1 MERTQSLPPSTTTST
16 TTSTSNPSSP
26 TCVSPP
32 AITKYVVGVCAMEK
46 KTRSKPM
53 REILRRL
60 EKKRQFDVLVFD
72 DDTIVNRP
80 VESWPACD
88 ALISFYSTGF
98 PLEKAEEYVRRV
110 RPVLVNELSMQHV
123 LFDRRKVYAL
133 LTRHGIQVPRH
144 AIMNRDL
151 PGGKQDEMVEH
162 DNYVE
167 INGVRINKPFVEK
180 PADAEDHNVYIYYP
194 TSAGGGSK
202 RLFRK
207 VGDRSS
213 EFYPDVNHV
222 RRDGSYI
229 YEEFLNTQGTD
240 VKVYTVGSS
249 YGHAEAR
256 KSPVLDGRVLRDSV
270 GKEVR
275 YPVILNSTE
284 KEMARKVC
292 LAFHQTVCGFDLL
305 RVRGSSYV
313 CDVNG
318 WSFVKNSKKYYDD
331 CGLILHNYLVSA
343 LRSRYFRMRRANSLN
358 SMSTQMC
365 PQYATEPNGK
375 INGHDWREHPR
386 ASSGSDASESS
397 VASVASASSVGLIPD
412 DDNRE
417 ELRCVIAV
425 VRHGDRTPKQKLK
438 TLVWERDLVNFYERR
453 RTEGKYDEV
462 KVKAVCDLQELLD
475 LVRSLIK
482 AYAPGVG
489 SKEAVWEVEG
499 GDSFEKLLQM
509 KRVLERW
516 KFAGIN
522 RKVQFKP
529 HKTFAA
535 ASAAFEADPQTADK
549 PKVLMILKWGGD
561 LTERGKKQGEEL
573 GQSFRNSLYPVE
585 VEEGGLLRLH
595 STFRHDLK
603 IFTSDEGRVQMTA
616 AAFAKGFLE
625 LDGDLTPILVSLV
638 TTLGKDANK
647 MLDHSGQADATDEM
661 QSIKAKLRTLLQRDY
676 SSQEEM
682 KAAIAPLK
690 TESIIQALEILG
702 NPKEALV
709 RLLEL
714 VRKLRAEIA
723 ERVQDKQADDSTPL
737 YMGETFSL
745 MYERWDKIFRDFYS
759 TKTDAFNLSKIPDV
773 HDCIKYDLLH
783 NSHVGW
789 RCAKELFKLAE
800 ALARCYVSQEYGMDI
815 AEKQSIGN
823 RVSQALCAKIR
834 ADIVTVMSASAND
847 QEGTSSSKSLY
858 LGSGDVVEDGSIN
871 VDIADQEIEH
881 HGYRL
886 DPSYAKELRI
896 KSPGTQ
902 VRTRLYFTSESH
914 LHTLLNVLRF
924 QCPSWR
930 AHHEHG
936 GEEEEVDISLEQ
948 EKFSN
953 EILKKMG
960 ISVND
965 HMTQRKYV
973 FRESRLLSDSS
984 QRALDRIDEINYL
997 AHIVIRVF
1005 ETPSLEEDSEDRFR
1019 VEISFSP
1026 GVRDGLLDSSD
1037 GASGV
1042 EDTIYLTQNMTGIM
1056 FEDMLAACVSSVQSS
1071 SV

>member
-1 MERTQSLPPSTTTST
+1 MTPPSAL
-16 TTSTSNPSSP
+16 P
-26 TCVSPP
+26 VSPP
-32 AITKYVVGVCAMEK
+32 CSPPPGVSKYVVGVCAMEK

-60 EKKRQFDVLVFD
+60 EKKRQFDVFVFD
-72 DDTIVNRP
+72 DDTILNRP
-80 VESWPACD
+80 VEAWPACD

-110 RPVLVNELSMQHV
+110 RPVLVNELGMQHV

-144 AIMNRDL
+144 IIVNRDL
-151 PGGKQDEMVEH
+151 PGGKQDELEEH

-213 EFYPDVNHV
+213 EFYPDVNRV

-256 KSPVLDGRVLRDSV
+256 KSPVLDGRVMRDSA

-292 LAFHQTVCGFDLL
+292 LAVHQTVCGFDLL

-343 LRSRYFRMRRANSLN
+343 LRSRYFRQRRANSLT
-358 SMSTQMC
+358 SMGTQMC
-365 PQYATEPNGK
+365 PQYATEPSIMSNGA
-375 INGHDWREHPR
+375 HDWREHTRP
-386 ASSGSDASESS
+386 SSGSDASESS
-397 VASVASASSVGLIPD
+397 VASASSAGLLPD
-412 DDNRE
+412 DENRE

-438 TLVWERDLVNFYERR
+438 TVVWERDLVDFYEKRR
-453 RTEGKYDEV
+453 SEGKYDEV
-462 KVKAVCDLQELLD
+462 KVKAVADLQELLD

-529 HKTFAA
+529 HKSYAA
-535 ASAAFEADPQTADK
+535 AAAAFADDPEKAEK

-561 LTERGKKQGEEL
+561 LTERGKQQGEEL

-625 LDGDLTPILVSLV
+625 LEGDLTPILVSLV
-638 TTLGKDANK
+638 TTLGRDANK
-647 MLDHSGQADATDEM
+647 MLDHSGQADATEEM
-661 QSIKAKLRTLLQRDY
+661 QTTKTKLRTLLQREY
-676 SSQEEM
+676 SSPEEM
-682 KAAIAPLK
+682 RAAIAPLK
-690 TESIIQALEILG
+690 TESIIQALEIIK
-702 NPKEALV
+702 NPKEALA

-723 ERVQDKQADDSTPL
+723 ERVQDKQADETTPL

-745 MYERWDKIFRDFYS
+745 MFERWDKIFRDFYS
-759 TKTDAFNLSKIPDV
+759 TKTETFDLSKIPDV

-783 NSHVGW
+783 NSSVGW
-789 RCAKELFKLAE
+789 KCGHELFILAE
-800 ALARCYVSQEYGMDI
+800 ALAGCYVSQEYGMDV

-834 ADIVTVMSASAND
+834 ADIVTVMSASANE
-847 QEGTSSSKSLY
+847 QHGSSSSKSLFG
-858 LGSGDVVEDGSIN
+858 GSNGDTAEDGA
-871 VDIADQEIEH
+871 VGDIADQDIEH

-930 AHHEHG
+930 ARHQHG
-936 GEEEEVDISLEQ
+936 GEDDEYDISLEQ

-953 EILKKMG
+953 EILKRMG
-960 ISVND
+960 ISVSD
-965 HMTQRKYV
+965 HMIQRKYV
-973 FRESRLLSDSS
+973 FRASKLISDSS
-984 QRALDRIDEINYL
+984 RRALDRVAEINYL

-1005 ETPSLEEDSEDRFR
+1005 ETPSLPEDSEDRFR

-1026 GVRDGLLDSSD
+1026 GVKDGLANSSD

-1042 EDTIYLTQNMTGIM
+1042 ADTIYLTKNMTGVM
-1056 FEDMLAACVSSVQSS
+1056 FEDMLAACVSSVQST

>member
-1 MERTQSLPPSTTTST
+1 MSPPCSPPPLCSPPS
-16 TTSTSNPSSP
+16 
-26 TCVSPP
+26 VS
-32 AITKYVVGVCAMEK
+32 KYVVGVCAMEK

-60 EKKRQFDVLVFD
+60 EKKRQFDVFVFD
-72 DDTIVNRP
+72 DETILNRP
-80 VESWPACD
+80 VEAWPACD

-110 RPVLVNELSMQHV
+110 RPVLVNELGMQHV

-144 AIMNRDL
+144 VIVNRDL
-151 PGGKQDEMVEH
+151 PGGKQDELIEH

-256 KSPVLDGRVLRDSV
+256 KSPVLDGRVVRDSA

-343 LRSRYFRMRRANSLN
+343 LRSRYFRQRRANSLT
-358 SMSTQMC
+358 SMGTQMC
-365 PQYATEPNGK
+365 PQYATEPNVMSNG
-375 INGHDWREHPR
+375 GHDWHNHTRP
-386 ASSGSDASESS
+386 SSGSDVSESS
-397 VASVASASSVGLIPD
+397 VASASSAGFTLD
-412 DDNRE
+412 DENRE

-438 TLVWERDLVNFYERR
+438 TLVWERDLVNFYEKRR
-453 RTEGKYDEV
+453 SERKYDEV
-462 KVKAVCDLQELLD
+462 KVKAVADLQELLD

-489 SKEAVWEVEG
+489 SKDAVWEEEG

-529 HKTFAA
+529 HKSYAA
-535 ASAAFEADPQTADK
+535 AAAAYAEAPDGAEK

-561 LTERGKKQGEEL
+561 LTERGKRQGEEL

-585 VEEGGLLRLH
+585 VEEG
-595 STFRHDLK
+595 
-603 IFTSDEGRVQMTA
+603 
-616 AAFAKGFLE
+616 
-625 LDGDLTPILVSLV
+625 
-638 TTLGKDANK
+638 DANK
-647 MLDHSGQADATDEM
+647 MLDHSGQADANEEM
-661 QSIKAKLRTLLQRDY
+661 QTIKTKLRTLLQRDY
-676 SSQEEM
+676 SSMEEM

-690 TESIIQALEILG
+690 TESIIQALEIIK

-709 RLLEL
+709 RLLKL
-714 VRKLRAEIA
+714 VRKFRTEIA
-723 ERVQDKQADDSTPL
+723 ERVQDKQADEATPL

-745 MYERWDKIFRDFYS
+745 MFERWDKIYRDFYS
-759 TKTDAFNLSKIPDV
+759 TKTDTFNMSKIPDV

-783 NSHVGW
+783 NSSVGW
-789 RCAKELFKLAE
+789 KYGLELFKLAE

-834 ADIVTVMSASAND
+834 ADIVTVMSASAE
-847 QEGTSSSKSLY
+847 QEESPSPSKNLY
-858 LGSGDVVEDGSIN
+858 GNGEAVEDGT
-871 VDIADQEIEH
+871 VDLADPDIEH

-930 AHHEHG
+930 ARHEG
-936 GEEEEVDISLEQ
+936 GEDDEYDISLEQ

-953 EILKKMG
+953 EILKRMG

-973 FRESRLLSDSS
+973 FRESKLISDGSR
-984 QRALDRIDEINYL
+984 RALDRVAEINYL
-997 AHIVIRVF
+997 AHVVIRVF
-1005 ETPSLEEDSEDRFR
+1005 ETPSLPQDCEDRFR

-1026 GVRDGLLDSSD
+1026 GVKDGLAAFPD
-1037 GASGV
+1037 GAEGV
-1042 EDTIYLTQNMTGIM
+1042 EDTIYLTKNMTGVM
-1056 FEDMLAACVSSVQSS
+1056 FEDMLAACVSSIQST

>member
-1 MERTQSLPPSTTTST
+1 
-16 TTSTSNPSSP
+16 
-26 TCVSPP
+26 
-32 AITKYVVGVCAMEK
+32 
-46 KTRSKPM
+46 M
-53 REILRRL
+53 REILCRL
-60 EKKRQFDVLVFD
+60 EKKRQFDVIVFD
-72 DDTIVNRP
+72 DNTILNHPIATWP
-80 VESWPACD
+80 VCD
-88 ALISFYSTGF
+88 ALISFYSMGF

-133 LTRHGIQVPRH
+133 LTCHGIQVPRH
-144 AIMNRDL
+144 IIVNRDL
-151 PGGKQDEMVEH
+151 PDGKQDNLIEH

-167 INGVRINKPFVEK
+167 INNVRINKPFVEK
-180 PADAEDHNVYIYYP
+180 PADAEDHNVYLYYP
-194 TSAGGGSK
+194 MSAGGGSK

-213 EFYPDVNHV
+213 EFYPDVSHV

-256 KSPVLDGRVLRDSV
+256 KSPVLDGRVVRDLA

-275 YPVILNSTE
+275 YPVILNSNE

-305 RVRGSSYV
+305 RVRGTSYV

-331 CGLILHNYLVSA
+331 CGLILHNHLVSA
-343 LRSRYFRMRRANSLN
+343 LRSQYFRQRRASSLN
-358 SMSTQMC
+358 ALGTQMC
-365 PQYATEPNGK
+365 PQYATESSVVSNG
-375 INGHDWREHPR
+375 GHDWQRTR
-386 ASSGSDASESS
+386 SGSDVSESS
-397 VASVASASSVGLIPD
+397 VASTSSAGLPLD
-412 DDNRE
+412 ENRE

-438 TLVWERDLVNFYERR
+438 TYVWERDLVDFYEKRR
-453 RTEGKYDEV
+453 SEGKYDEV
-462 KVKAVCDLQELLD
+462 KVKSVADLQALLD
-475 LVRSLIK
+475 LVRDLVK

-489 SKEAVWEVEG
+489 SKDAVWEVEG
-499 GDSFEKLLQM
+499 GDSFENLLQM

-529 HKTFAA
+529 HKSFATVA
-535 ASAAFEADPQTADK
+535 GAYADGLEGAEK

-561 LTERGKKQGEEL
+561 LTERGKKQGEAL
-573 GQSFRNSLYPVE
+573 GQLFRNSLYPVE

-625 LDGDLTPILVSLV
+625 LEGDLTPILVGLV
-638 TTLGKDANK
+638 TTLDRDANK
-647 MLDHSGQADATDEM
+647 MLDHSGQADATEEM
-661 QSIKAKLRTLLQRDY
+661 QTIKAKLGTLLQRNY
-676 SSQEEM
+676 SSVDEM
-682 KAAIAPLK
+682 RAAIAPLK
-690 TESIIQALEILG
+690 VESILQALEIIK

-714 VRKLRAEIA
+714 IRKLRSEIA
-723 ERVQDKQADDSTPL
+723 ERVQDKHADETTPL

-745 MYERWDKIFRDFYS
+745 MFERWNKIFRDFYS
-759 TKTDAFNLSKIPDV
+759 TKTGTFNLSKIPDV

-783 NSHVGW
+783 NASVGW
-789 RCAKELFKLAE
+789 KCGLDLFKLAE

-823 RVSQALCAKIR
+823 RVSQALCAKVR
-834 ADIVTVMSASAND
+834 ADIVTVMSASINK
-847 QEGTSSSKSLY
+847 QSSLSLLKSLY
-858 LGSGDVVEDGSIN
+858 GNEDNVEDGT
-871 VDIADQEIEH
+871 VADIAAEDIEH

-886 DPSYAKELRI
+886 DPSFAKELRI

-914 LHTLLNVLRF
+914 LHTFLNVLRF

-930 AHHEHG
+930 ARIHSC
-936 GEEEEVDISLEQ
+936 GEDDEYDISLEQ
-948 EKFSN
+948 EMFSN
-953 EILKKMG
+953 EILKQMG
-960 ISVND
+960 ICVND
-965 HMTQRKYV
+965 RMTQRKYV
-973 FRESRLLSDSS
+973 FSESKLISDSS
-984 QRALDRIDEINYL
+984 WHALDRIAEINYL

-1005 ETPSLEEDSEDRFR
+1005 ETPSLPEDSEDRFR
-1019 VEISFSP
+1019 VEISFSA
-1026 GVRDGLLDSSD
+1026 GVKDGLADSPI
-1037 GASGV
+1037 GAEGV
-1042 EDTIYLTQNMTGIM
+1042 QDTIYLTKNMTGVM
-1056 FEDMLAACVSSVQSS
+1056 FEDMLAACVSSVQSTS
-1071 SV
+1071 G

>member
-1 MERTQSLPPSTTTST
+1 MERTQSLPVTPPSVLASV
-16 TTSTSNPSSP
+16 SSP
-26 TCVSPP
+26 TSPP
-32 AITKYVVGVCAMEK
+32 MSPPPLVTKYVVGVCAMEK

-60 EKKRQFDVLVFD
+60 EKKKQFDVFVFD
-72 DDTIVNRP
+72 DDTILNRP
-80 VESWPACD
+80 VEAWPACD

-98 PLEKAEEYVRRV
+98 PLEKTEEYVRRV
-110 RPVLVNELSMQHV
+110 RPVLVNELGMQHV

-144 AIMNRDL
+144 VIVNRDL
-151 PGGKQDEMVEH
+151 PGGMLDELIEH

-180 PADAEDHNVYIYYP
+180 PANAEDHNVYIYYP

-213 EFYPDVNHV
+213 EFYPDVNRV

-256 KSPVLDGRVLRDSV
+256 KSPVLDGRVVRDSA

-343 LRSRYFRMRRANSLN
+343 LRSRYFRQRRANSLT
-358 SMSTQMC
+358 SMGTQMC
-365 PQYATEPNGK
+365 PQYATEPNV
-375 INGHDWREHPR
+375 NGHDWRDHTRP
-386 ASSGSDASESS
+386 SSGSDVSESS
-397 VASVASASSVGLIPD
+397 VASVSSAGLILD
-412 DDNRE
+412 DENRE

-438 TLVWERDLVNFYERR
+438 TLVWERDLVDFYEKR

-462 KVKAVCDLQELLD
+462 KVKAVADLQELLD

-489 SKEAVWEVEG
+489 SKDAVWEVEG

-529 HKTFAA
+529 HKSYAA
-535 ASAAFEADPQTADK
+535 ASAAYADAPEGAEK
-549 PKVLMILKWGGD
+549 PKALMILKWGGD
-561 LTERGKKQGEEL
+561 LTERGKQQGEEL

-625 LDGDLTPILVSLV
+625 LEGDLTPILVSLV

-647 MLDHSGQADATDEM
+647 MLDHSGQADATEEM
-661 QSIKAKLRTLLQRDY
+661 ETTKTKLRTLLQRDY
-676 SSQEEM
+676 SSVEDV

-690 TESIIQALEILG
+690 TESILQALEIIK
-702 NPKEALV
+702 NPKDALA

-714 VRKLRAEIA
+714 VRKFRAEIA
-723 ERVQDKQADDSTPL
+723 ERVQDKQADEATPL

-745 MYERWDKIFRDFYS
+745 MFERWDKIFRDFYS
-759 TKTDAFNLSKIPDV
+759 TKTEKFDLSKIPDI

-783 NSHVGW
+783 NSSVGW
-789 RCAKELFKLAE
+789 KCGIDLFKLAE

-834 ADIVTVMSASAND
+834 ADIVTVMSAAEHE
-847 QEGTSSSKSLY
+847 QSSSSRSLY
-858 LGSGDVVEDGSIN
+858 GNGDAAEDIT
-871 VDIADQEIEH
+871 VDIADQDIEH

-914 LHTLLNVLRF
+914 MHTLLNVLRF

-930 AHHEHG
+930 ARHQDG
-936 GEEEEVDISLEQ
+936 GEDDEYDISLEQ

-953 EILKKMG
+953 EILKRMG

-973 FRESRLLSDSS
+973 FRESRLISDSS
-984 QRALDRIDEINYL
+984 RRALDRVFEINYL
-997 AHIVIRVF
+997 AHVVIRVF
-1005 ETPSLEEDSEDRFR
+1005 ETPSLPEDSEERFR

-1026 GVRDGLLDSSD
+1026 GVKAGLAHFPE
-1037 GASGV
+1037 GADGV
-1042 EDTIYLTQNMTGIM
+1042 EDTIYLTKNMTGVM
-1056 FEDMLAACVSSVQSS
+1056 FEDMLAACVSSVQSTAI
-1071 SV
+1071 

>member
-1 MERTQSLPPSTTTST
+1 MDRTQSLPVPPASAPGLSMPSLGSPT
-16 TTSTSNPSSP
+16 SP
-26 TCVSPP
+26 TCSSPP
-32 AITKYVVGVCAMEK
+32 AVSKYVVAVCAMEK

-60 EKKRQFDVLVFD
+60 EKKRQFDVFVFD
-72 DDTIVNRP
+72 DDTILNRP
-80 VESWPACD
+80 VEAWPACD

-98 PLEKAEEYVRRV
+98 PLKKAEEYVRRV

-144 AIMNRDL
+144 VIVNRDL
-151 PGGKQDEMVEH
+151 PGGQQDELVEH

-213 EFYPDVNHV
+213 EFYPDVNRV

-256 KSPVLDGRVLRDSV
+256 KSPVLDGRVVRDSA

-343 LRSRYFRMRRANSLN
+343 LRSRYFRQRRANSLT
-358 SMSTQMC
+358 SMGTQMC
-365 PQYATEPNGK
+365 PQYATEPSVMTMNQ
-375 INGHDWREHPR
+375 DWRDQTRP
-386 ASSGSDASESS
+386 SSGSDASESS
-397 VASVASASSVGLIPD
+397 VASASSAGLLPD

-438 TLVWERDLVNFYERR
+438 TLVWERDLVDFYERR
-453 RTEGKYDEV
+453 RSEGKYDEV
-462 KVKAVCDLQELLD
+462 KVKAVADLQELLD
-475 LVRSLIK
+475 LVRNLIK

-529 HKTFAA
+529 HKSYAA
-535 ASAAFEADPQTADK
+535 AAAAYAEDPEHADK

-561 LTERGKKQGEEL
+561 LTERGKQQGEEL

-625 LDGDLTPILVSLV
+625 LEGDLTPILVSLV
-638 TTLGKDANK
+638 TTLGRDANK
-647 MLDHSGQADATDEM
+647 MLDHSGQADATEEM
-661 QSIKAKLRTLLQRDY
+661 QGIKAKLKSLLQRDY
-676 SSQEEM
+676 TSMEEL

-690 TESIIQALEILG
+690 TESIIQALEIIK

-714 VRKLRAEIA
+714 IRKLRAEIA
-723 ERVQDKQADDSTPL
+723 EKVQDKQADETTPL

-745 MYERWDKIFRDFYS
+745 MLERWDKIFRDFYS
-759 TKTDAFNLSKIPDV
+759 TKTDTFDLSKIPDV

-783 NSHVGW
+783 NSSVGW
-789 RCAKELFKLAE
+789 KCGPELFNLAE
-800 ALARCYVSQEYGMDI
+800 ALARCYVSQEYGMDV

-847 QEGTSSSKSLY
+847 QEDSSSSRSLY
-858 LGSGDVVEDGSIN
+858 LANGDSGDDSTIPA
-871 VDIADQEIEH
+871 DTADQDVEH

-930 AHHEHG
+930 ARHQHG
-936 GEEEEVDISLEQ
+936 GEDDEYDISLEQ

-953 EILKKMG
+953 EILKRMG

-973 FRESRLLSDSS
+973 FRESKLLSDSS
-984 QRALDRIDEINYL
+984 RRALDRVAEINYL

-1005 ETPSLEEDSEDRFR
+1005 ETPSLQEDCEDRFR

-1026 GVRDGLLDSSD
+1026 GVKDGLRGCCD

-1042 EDTIYLTQNMTGIM
+1042 EDTIYLTKNMTGVM

-1071 SV
+1071 AV

>member
-1 MERTQSLPPSTTTST
+1 MQ
-16 TTSTSNPSSP
+16 
-26 TCVSPP
+26 
-32 AITKYVVGVCAMEK
+32 
-46 KTRSKPM
+46 
-53 REILRRL
+53 
-60 EKKRQFDVLVFD
+60 
-72 DDTIVNRP
+72 
-80 VESWPACD
+80 
-88 ALISFYSTGF
+88 
-98 PLEKAEEYVRRV
+98 EE
-110 RPVLVNELSMQHV
+110 L
-123 LFDRRKVYAL
+123 
-133 LTRHGIQVPRH
+133 
-144 AIMNRDL
+144 
-151 PGGKQDEMVEH
+151 VEH

-167 INGVRINKPFVEK
+167 INGVRVNKPFVEK

-213 EFYPDVNHV
+213 EFYPDVNRV

-256 KSPVLDGRVLRDSV
+256 KSPVLDGRVVRDSA

-343 LRSRYFRMRRANSLN
+343 LRSS
-358 SMSTQMC
+358 STGL
-365 PQYATEPNGK
+365 PL
-375 INGHDWREHPR
+375 DDEH
-386 ASSGSDASESS
+386 
-397 VASVASASSVGLIPD
+397 
-412 DDNRE
+412 RE

-438 TLVWERDLVNFYERR
+438 TLVWERDLVDFYEKRR
-453 RTEGKYDEV
+453 SEGKYDEV

-529 HKTFAA
+529 HKSYAA
-535 ASAAFEADPQTADK
+535 AAAAYAEDPKGAEK
-549 PKVLMILKWGGD
+549 SKVLMILKWGGD
-561 LTERGKKQGEEL
+561 LTER
-573 GQSFRNSLYPVE
+573 
-585 VEEGGLLRLH
+585 
-595 STFRHDLK
+595 
-603 IFTSDEGRVQMTA
+603 
-616 AAFAKGFLE
+616 
-625 LDGDLTPILVSLV
+625 
-638 TTLGKDANK
+638 DANK
-647 MLDHSGQADATDEM
+647 MLDHSGQADATEEM
-661 QSIKAKLRTLLQRDY
+661 QVTKTKLRTLLQRDY
-676 SSQEEM
+676 SSVDEM

-690 TESIIQALEILG
+690 TESIIQALDIIK
-702 NPKEALV
+702 NPKEALL

-714 VRKLRAEIA
+714 VRKFRAEIA
-723 ERVQDKQADDSTPL
+723 ERVQDKQSDEAIPL

-745 MYERWDKIFRDFYS
+745 MFERWDKTFRDFYS
-759 TKTDAFNLSKIPDV
+759 TKTDTFDLSKIPDI

-783 NSHVGW
+783 NSSASWKCGL
-789 RCAKELFKLAE
+789 ELFKLAE

-834 ADIVTVMSASAND
+834 ADIVTVMSASAG
-847 QEGTSSSKSLY
+847 QEESSSSSRSLY
-858 LGSGDVVEDGSIN
+858 GNSDAAEDGA
-871 VDIADQEIEH
+871 VDLADQDIEH

-930 AHHEHG
+930 ARHQDG
-936 GEEEEVDISLEQ
+936 GEDDEYDISLEQ

-953 EILKKMG
+953 EILKRMG

-965 HMTQRKYV
+965 HMIQRKYV
-973 FRESRLLSDSS
+973 FRESKLISDSS
-984 QRALDRIDEINYL
+984 RRALDRVAEINYL

-1005 ETPSLEEDSEDRFR
+1005 ETPTLPEDSEDRFR

-1026 GVRDGLLDSSD
+1026 GVKDGLVDSPD
-1037 GASGV
+1037 GGEGV
-1042 EDTIYLTQNMTGIM
+1042 EEKIYLTKNMTGVM
-1056 FEDMLAACVSSVQSS
+1056 FEDMLAACVSSVQSTA
-1071 SV
+1071 V

>member
-1 MERTQSLPPSTTTST
+1 
-16 TTSTSNPSSP
+16 
-26 TCVSPP
+26 
-32 AITKYVVGVCAMEK
+32 
-46 KTRSKPM
+46 RSKPM

-60 EKKRQFDVLVFD
+60 EKKRQFDVFVFD
-72 DDTIVNRP
+72 DDTILNRP
-80 VESWPACD
+80 VEAWPACD

-98 PLEKAEEYVRRV
+98 PLEKTEEYVRRV
-110 RPVLVNELSMQHV
+110 RPVLVNELGMQHV

-133 LTRHGIQVPRH
+133 LMRHGIQVPRH
-144 AIMNRDL
+144 VIVNRDL
-151 PGGKQDEMVEH
+151 PGGMQDELIEH

-180 PADAEDHNVYIYYP
+180 PANAEDHNVYIYYP

-213 EFYPDVNHV
+213 EFYPDVNCV

-256 KSPVLDGRVLRDSV
+256 KSPVLDGRVVRDSA

-343 LRSRYFRMRRANSLN
+343 LRSRYFRQRRANSLT
-358 SMSTQMC
+358 SMGTQMC
-365 PQYATEPNGK
+365 PQYATEPN
-375 INGHDWREHPR
+375 INGGHDWREHTRP
-386 ASSGSDASESS
+386 SSGSDVSESS
-397 VASVASASSVGLIPD
+397 VASASSSILLPD
-412 DDNRE
+412 DENRE

-438 TLVWERDLVNFYERR
+438 TLVWERDLVDFYEKRR
-453 RTEGKYDEV
+453 SEGKYDEV
-462 KVKAVCDLQELLD
+462 KVKAVADLQELLD

-489 SKEAVWEVEG
+489 SKDAVWEIEG

-529 HKTFAA
+529 HKSYAA
-535 ASAAFEADPQTADK
+535 AATAYADALEGAEK
-549 PKVLMILKWGGD
+549 PKILMILKWGGD
-561 LTERGKKQGEEL
+561 LTERGKQQGEEL

-625 LDGDLTPILVSLV
+625 LEGDLTPILVSLV

-647 MLDHSGQADATDEM
+647 MLDHSGQADATEEM
-661 QSIKAKLRTLLQRDY
+661 ETTKTKLRTLLQRDY
-676 SSQEEM
+676 SSIDDM
-682 KAAIAPLK
+682 KAAVAPLK
-690 TESIIQALEILG
+690 TESILQALEIIK
-702 NPKEALV
+702 NPKDALN

-723 ERVQDKQADDSTPL
+723 ERVQDKQADEATPL

-745 MYERWDKIFRDFYS
+745 MFERWDKIFRDFYS
-759 TKTDAFNLSKIPDV
+759 TKTDKFDLSKIPDV

-783 NSHVGW
+783 NSSVGW
-789 RCAKELFKLAE
+789 KCGLDLFKLAE

-834 ADIVTVMSASAND
+834 ADIVTVMSASTE
-847 QEGTSSSKSLY
+847 QEQPSSSRSLF
-858 LGSGDVVEDGSIN
+858 GNGDAAEDVAI
-871 VDIADQEIEH
+871 DIADQDIEH

-914 LHTLLNVLRF
+914 MHTLLNVLRF

-930 AHHEHG
+930 ARHQDGCEDD
-936 GEEEEVDISLEQ
+936 EYDISLEQ

-953 EILKKMG
+953 EILKSMG

-973 FRESRLLSDSS
+973 FRESRLISDSS
-984 QRALDRIDEINYL
+984 RRALDRVAEINYL

-1005 ETPSLEEDSEDRFR
+1005 ETPSLPEDSEDRFR

-1026 GVRDGLLDSSD
+1026 GVRDGLAESPV
-1037 GASGV
+1037 GAEGV
-1042 EDTIYLTQNMTGIM
+1042 EDSIYLTKNMTGVM
-1056 FEDMLAACVSSVQSS
+1056 FEDMLAVCVSSVQSTA
-1071 SV
+1071 V

>member
-1 MERTQSLPPSTTTST
+1 MKRPQTPPSLVTSL
-16 TTSTSNPSSP
+16 SFPSSP
-26 TCVSPP
+26 PPQVS
-32 AITKYVVGVCAMEK
+32 KYVVGVCAMEK
-46 KTRSKPM
+46 KTQSKPM
-53 REILRRL
+53 QEILHRL
-60 EKKRQFDVLVFD
+60 QKKRQFDVLVFD
-72 DDTIVNRP
+72 DDTILHRP
-80 VESWPACD
+80 PHLWPVCD

-98 PLEKAEEYVRRV
+98 PLQKTEEYVRLV

-144 AIMNRDL
+144 IIVNRDL
-151 PGGKQDEMVEH
+151 PEGEQPGELIEH

-167 INGVRINKPFVEK
+167 INNVRISKPFVEK

-213 EFYPDVNHV
+213 EFYPHVNHV
-222 RRDGSYI
+222 RRDASYI

-256 KSPVLDGRVLRDSV
+256 KSPVLDGRVVRDSA

-275 YPVILNSTE
+275 YPVILNATE

-292 LAFHQTVCGFDLL
+292 LAFHQTVCGLDLL

-343 LRSRYFRMRRANSLN
+343 LRSRYFRQRRANSLN
-358 SMSTQMC
+358 SVGMQMC
-365 PQYATEPNGK
+365 PQYATEPSLLDSGTPE
-375 INGHDWREHPR
+375 WPHPR
-386 ASSGSDASESS
+386 PRSGSDVSESS
-397 VASVASASSVGLIPD
+397 LASASSASLPD
-412 DDNRE
+412 EKRE

-438 TLVWERDLVNFYERR
+438 THVWERDLVAFYEKRQS
-453 RTEGKYDEV
+453 GDKYDEV
-462 KVKAVCDLQELLD
+462 KVKSVADLQELLG
-475 LVRSLIK
+475 LNT
-482 AYAPGVG
+482 
-489 SKEAVWEVEG
+489 VWEIEG

-509 KRVLERW
+509 KCVLERW

-529 HKTFAA
+529 HKNFATA
-535 ASAAFEADPQTADK
+535 ATAFADAPEGCER

-561 LTERGKKQGEEL
+561 VTERGKQQGEAL
-573 GQSFRNSLYPVE
+573 GQSFRNSLYPVD

-625 LDGDLTPILVSLV
+625 LEGDLTPILVSLV
-638 TTLGKDANK
+638 TTLGRDANK

-661 QSIKAKLRTLLQRDY
+661 QVIKAKLTALLQCDF
-676 SSQEEM
+676 SSIDEM

-690 TESIIQALEILG
+690 TESIMQALDIIKS
-702 NPKEALV
+702 PKEALV

-714 VRKLRAEIA
+714 VRKLRGEIA
-723 ERVQDKQADDSTPL
+723 ERVQDKHADEVTPL

-745 MYERWDKIFRDFYS
+745 MFERWDKIFRDFYS
-759 TKTDAFNLSKIPDV
+759 TKTDTFNLSKIPDV

-783 NSHVGW
+783 NASVGW
-789 RCAKELFKLAE
+789 KCGPDLYRLAE

-834 ADIVTVMSASAND
+834 ADIVTVMSSSVHGQPLSPSSRSLNGNND
-847 QEGTSSSKSLY
+847 DAADENM
-858 LGSGDVVEDGSIN
+858 D
-871 VDIADQEIEH
+871 DIADQDIEH

-896 KSPGTQ
+896 KSPDTQ
-902 VRTRLYFTSESH
+902 IRTRLYFTSESH
-914 LHTLLNVLRF
+914 MHTLLNVLRF

-930 AHHEHG
+930 ARIHDRDEYD
-936 GEEEEVDISLEQ
+936 EYDISLEQ
-948 EKFSN
+948 EEFSN
-953 EILKKMG
+953 EILKRMG
-960 ISVND
+960 INVND

-973 FRESRLLSDSS
+973 FCESKLLSESS
-984 QRALDRIDEINYL
+984 RRALDRIAEINYL

-1005 ETPSLEEDSEDRFR
+1005 ETLSLPEDSEDRFR
-1019 VEISFSP
+1019 VEISFSA
-1026 GVRDGLLDSSD
+1026 GVNDGLAETAV
-1037 GASGV
+1037 GADKV
-1042 EDTIYLTQNMTGIM
+1042 HDTIYLTKNMTGVM
-1056 FEDMLAACVSSVQSS
+1056 LEDMLAACVSSVQCTSI
-1071 SV
+1071 

>member
-1 MERTQSLPPSTTTST
+1 MVRTQSLSLPVMASMSSPLSPLSSPPSVMS
-16 TTSTSNPSSP
+16 
-26 TCVSPP
+26 
-32 AITKYVVGVCAMEK
+32 KYVVGVCAMEK
-46 KTRSKPM
+46 KTHSKPM

-60 EKKRQFDVLVFD
+60 EKKRQFDVFVFD
-72 DDTIVNRP
+72 DETIFNRP
-80 VESWPACD
+80 VESWPVCD

-98 PLEKAEEYVRRV
+98 PLQKAEEYVRLV
-110 RPVLVNELSMQHV
+110 RPVLVNELNMQHV

-133 LTRHGIQVPRH
+133 LTCHGIQVPRH
-144 AIMNRDL
+144 IIVNRDL
-151 PGGKQDEMVEH
+151 PGGKQDELIEH

-167 INGVRINKPFVEK
+167 INNVRINKPFVEK
-180 PADAEDHNVYIYYP
+180 PANAEDHNVYLYYP
-194 TSAGGGSK
+194 MSAGGGSK

-213 EFYPDVNHV
+213 EFYPDISHV

-256 KSPVLDGRVLRDSV
+256 KSPVLDGRVVRDSA

-305 RVRGSSYV
+305 RVRGTSYV

-343 LRSRYFRMRRANSLN
+343 LRSRYFRQRRANSLN
-358 SMSTQMC
+358 VTGTQMC
-365 PQYATEPNGK
+365 PQYATEPRLVNNG
-375 INGHDWREHPR
+375 GHDWHQTRQ
-386 ASSGSDASESS
+386 SSGSDVSESS
-397 VASVASASSVGLIPD
+397 VTSSTSAGLVPD
-412 DDNRE
+412 ENRE

-438 TLVWERDLVNFYERR
+438 THVWEKDLVDFYEKRR
-453 RTEGKYDEV
+453 SEGKYDEV
-462 KVKAVCDLQELLD
+462 KVKSVADLQELLD

-482 AYAPGVG
+482 AYAPSVG
-489 SKEAVWEVEG
+489 SKNGMWEAEG
-499 GDSFEKLLQM
+499 GDSFEKVLQM

-529 HKTFAA
+529 HKNFGVAA
-535 ASAAFEADPQTADK
+535 AAYADNPDGAEK
-549 PKVLMILKWGGD
+549 PKILMILKWGGD
-561 LTERGKKQGEEL
+561 LTERGRRQGEAL

-625 LDGDLTPILVSLV
+625 LEGDLTPILVGLV
-638 TTLGKDANK
+638 TTLDRDANK
-647 MLDHSGQADATDEM
+647 MLDHSGQADATEEM
-661 QSIKAKLRTLLQRDY
+661 QAIKAKLGTLLQRDY
-676 SSQEEM
+676 SSVEEM
-682 KAAIAPLK
+682 QAAIAPLK
-690 TESIIQALEILG
+690 AESIIQALEIIK

-714 VRKLRAEIA
+714 VRKLRGEIA
-723 ERVQDKQADDSTPL
+723 ELVQDKQADEATPL

-759 TKTDAFNLSKIPDV
+759 TKTGTFNLSKIPDV

-783 NSHVGW
+783 NASIGW
-789 RCAKELFKLAE
+789 KCGLDLFKLAE

-815 AEKQSIGN
+815 EEKQSIGN

-834 ADIVTVMSASAND
+834 ADIVTVMLASVNEQLSSSSSGSLYGNGDGAED
-847 QEGTSSSKSLY
+847 GTS
-858 LGSGDVVEDGSIN
+858 
-871 VDIADQEIEH
+871 VDSADQDIEH

-886 DPSYAKELRI
+886 DPSFAKELRI
-896 KSPGTQ
+896 KSPGTR

-930 AHHEHG
+930 ARIHDR
-936 GEEEEVDISLEQ
+936 GEDDEYNISLEQ
-948 EKFSN
+948 ELFSN
-953 EILKKMG
+953 EILKRMG

-973 FRESRLLSDSS
+973 FCESKLISDNSW
-984 QRALDRIDEINYL
+984 RALDRIVEINYL

-1005 ETPSLEEDSEDRFR
+1005 ETPSLPEDNEDRFR
-1019 VEISFSP
+1019 VEISFSA
-1026 GVRDGLLDSSD
+1026 GVNDGLADSPA
-1037 GASGV
+1037 GTEGV
-1042 EDTIYLTQNMTGIM
+1042 HDTIYLTKNMTGVM
-1056 FEDMLAACVSSVQSS
+1056 FEDMLAACVSSVESTS
-1071 SV
+1071 T

>member
-1 MERTQSLPPSTTTST
+1 MS
-16 TTSTSNPSSP
+16 
-26 TCVSPP
+26 
-32 AITKYVVGVCAMEK
+32 KYVVGVCAMEK

-53 REILRRL
+53 REILYRL

-72 DDTIVNRP
+72 DDTIINHP
-80 VESWPACD
+80 VERWPECD

-98 PLEKAEEYVRRV
+98 PLKKAEEYVNRV

-144 AIMNRDL
+144 VVVNRDL
-151 PGGKQDEMVEH
+151 PDGNQDKLIEH

-180 PADAEDHNVYIYYP
+180 PADAEDHNIYIYYP

-207 VGDRSS
+207 IGDRSS

-292 LAFHQTVCGFDLL
+292 IAFQQTVCGLDLL
-305 RVRGSSYV
+305 RVRGNSYV

-343 LRSRYFRMRRANSLN
+343 LRSRYFRQRRANSLG
-358 SMSTQMC
+358 TQMC
-365 PQYATEPNGK
+365 PQYATEPSVGSNE
-375 INGHDWREHPR
+375 WRDHTHPR
-386 ASSGSDASESS
+386 PRSGSDVSEL
-397 VASVASASSVGLIPD
+397 SVASASSTSNLPD
-412 DDNRE
+412 DE
-417 ELRCVIAV
+417 SSETLRCVIAV

-438 TLVWERDLVNFYERR
+438 TVVWEQDLVDFYEKRR
-453 RTEGKYDEV
+453 SDDKYDEV
-462 KVKAVCDLQELLD
+462 KVKAVADLQELLD

-489 SKEAVWEVEG
+489 LKDAVWEVEG

-529 HKTFAA
+529 HKSYAA
-535 ASAAFEADPQTADK
+535 AAAANTDVREGTDK
-549 PKVLMILKWGGD
+549 PRVLMILKWGGD
-561 LTERGKKQGEEL
+561 VTERGMKQGEEL
-573 GQSFRNSLYPVE
+573 GKLFRNKLYPIE
-585 VEEGGLLRLH
+585 GEEGGLLRLH

-603 IFTSDEGRVQMTA
+603 IFTSDEGRVQVTA

-638 TTLGKDANK
+638 TTLGRDANK
-647 MLDHSGQADATDEM
+647 MLDHSGQADANEEM
-661 QSIKAKLRTLLQRDY
+661 QLIKIKLKALLQRDY
-676 SSQEEM
+676 SSMEEM
-682 KAAIAPLK
+682 KAAIAPLNTK
-690 TESIIQALEILG
+690 SVIQALEIIK

-714 VRKLRAEIA
+714 VRKLRTEIA
-723 ERVQDKQADDSTPL
+723 EHVLDKQADETSPL

-745 MYERWDKIFRDFYS
+745 MYERWNKIYRDFYS
-759 TKTDAFNLSKIPDV
+759 TKTDTFNLSKIPDV

-783 NSHVGW
+783 NSNVGW
-789 RCAKELFKLAE
+789 KCGLELFKLAE

-815 AEKQSIGN
+815 SEKQSIGN

-834 ADIVTVMSASAND
+834 ADIVTVMSASAGLE
-847 QEGTSSSKSLY
+847 QTPFSSRSLY
-858 LGSGDVVEDGSIN
+858 GNGNI
-871 VDIADQEIEH
+871 VDESAVDLADQDIEH
-881 HGYRL
+881 NGYRL
-886 DPSYAKELRI
+886 DPSFAKELQI

-902 VRTRLYFTSESH
+902 IRTRLYFTSESH

-930 AHHEHG
+930 SRHEG
-936 GEEEEVDISLEQ
+936 GEDGEYVISLEQ
-948 EKFSN
+948 EQYSN
-953 EILKKMG
+953 EILKRMG
-960 ISVND
+960 INVSD
-965 HMTQRKYV
+965 HMTLRKYI
-973 FRESRLLSDSS
+973 FRESKLISDSS
-984 QRALDRIDEINYL
+984 GRALDRVAEINYL
-997 AHIVIRVF
+997 AHVVIRVF
-1005 ETPSLEEDSEDRFR
+1005 ETPSLPEDSEERFR

-1026 GVRDGLLDSSD
+1026 GVKDGLADSPD
-1037 GASGV
+1037 GADGV
-1042 EDTIYLTQNMTGIM
+1042 EDMIYLTRNMTGVM
-1056 FEDMLAACVSSVQSS
+1056 FEDMLAACVSSVQST

>member
-1 MERTQSLPPSTTTST
+1 
-16 TTSTSNPSSP
+16 
-26 TCVSPP
+26 
-32 AITKYVVGVCAMEK
+32 MEK

-53 REILRRL
+53 QEILHRL
-60 EKKRQFDVLVFD
+60 AKKRQFDVLVFD
-72 DDTIVNRP
+72 DDTILHRP
-80 VESWPACD
+80 PHLWPVCD
-88 ALISFYSTGF
+88 ALITFYSTGF
-98 PLEKAEEYVRRV
+98 PLQKIEEYVRLV

-144 AIMNRDL
+144 IIVNRDV
-151 PGGKQDEMVEH
+151 PDGGPQDELIEH

-167 INGVRINKPFVEK
+167 INNVRINKPFVEK

-222 RRDGSYI
+222 RRDSSYI

-256 KSPVLDGRVLRDSV
+256 KSPVLDGRVVRDSA

-275 YPVILNSTE
+275 YPVILNATE

-292 LAFHQTVCGFDLL
+292 LAFHQTVCGLDLL
-305 RVRGSSYV
+305 RVRGTSYV

-343 LRSRYFRMRRANSLN
+343 LRSRYFRQRRANSLN
-358 SMSTQMC
+358 SMGTQMC
-365 PQYATEPNGK
+365 PQYATEPSLLDG
-375 INGHDWREHPR
+375 GTQEWPHPR
-386 ASSGSDASESS
+386 PSSNSDVSESS
-397 VASVASASSVGLIPD
+397 LASSTGLPLD
-412 DDNRE
+412 DEKRE

-438 TLVWERDLVNFYERR
+438 THVWERDLVAFYEKRQN
-453 RTEGKYDEV
+453 GDKYDEV
-462 KVKAVCDLQELLD
+462 KVKSVADLQELLD

-489 SKEAVWEVEG
+489 SKDAVWETDG

-529 HKTFAA
+529 HKNFATAA
-535 ASAAFEADPQTADK
+535 AAYADAPEGSER

-561 LTERGKKQGEEL
+561 LTERGKQQGEAL
-573 GQSFRNSLYPVE
+573 GQSFRNSLYPVD

-625 LDGDLTPILVSLV
+625 LEGDLTPILVSLV

-661 QSIKAKLRTLLQRDY
+661 QTIKAKLTTLLQRDY
-676 SSQEEM
+676 SSIDEM
-682 KAAIAPLK
+682 NAAIAPLQ
-690 TESIIQALEILG
+690 TQSILQALDIIKS
-702 NPKEALV
+702 PKEALV

-714 VRKLRAEIA
+714 VRKLRGEIA
-723 ERVQDKQADDSTPL
+723 ERVHDKQADEVTPL

-745 MYERWDKIFRDFYS
+745 MFERWDKIFRDFYS
-759 TKTDAFNLSKIPDV
+759 TKTDTFNLSKIPDV

-783 NSHVGW
+783 NSSVDWKCGSD
-789 RCAKELFKLAE
+789 LYKLAE

-834 ADIVTVMSASAND
+834 ADIVTVMS
-847 QEGTSSSKSLY
+847 SSTRGQPPSPSSRSLY
-858 LGSGDVVEDGSIN
+858 GNGDDAADENID
-871 VDIADQEIEH
+871 DIADQDIEH

-896 KSPGTQ
+896 KSPDTQ
-902 VRTRLYFTSESH
+902 IRTRLYFTSESH
-914 LHTLLNVLRF
+914 MHTLLNVLRF

-930 AHHEHG
+930 ARIHNRDEYD
-936 GEEEEVDISLEQ
+936 EYDISLEQ
-948 EKFSN
+948 EEFSN
-953 EILKKMG
+953 EILKRMG

-973 FRESRLLSDSS
+973 FCESKLLSESS
-984 QRALDRIDEINYL
+984 QRALDRIAEINYL

-1005 ETPSLEEDSEDRFR
+1005 ETLSLPEDSEERFR
-1019 VEISFSP
+1019 VEISFSA
-1026 GVRDGLLDSSD
+1026 GVNDGLADSAD
-1037 GASGV
+1037 GGDRV
-1042 EDTIYLTQNMTGIM
+1042 HDTIYLTKNMTGVM
-1056 FEDMLAACVSSVQSS
+1056 LEDMLAACVSSVQCTSI
-1071 SV
+1071 

>member
-1 MERTQSLPPSTTTST
+1 MQ
-16 TTSTSNPSSP
+16 
-26 TCVSPP
+26 
-32 AITKYVVGVCAMEK
+32 
-46 KTRSKPM
+46 
-53 REILRRL
+53 
-60 EKKRQFDVLVFD
+60 
-72 DDTIVNRP
+72 
-80 VESWPACD
+80 
-88 ALISFYSTGF
+88 
-98 PLEKAEEYVRRV
+98 EE
-110 RPVLVNELSMQHV
+110 L
-123 LFDRRKVYAL
+123 
-133 LTRHGIQVPRH
+133 
-144 AIMNRDL
+144 
-151 PGGKQDEMVEH
+151 VEH

-167 INGVRINKPFVEK
+167 INGVRVNKPFVEK

-213 EFYPDVNHV
+213 EFYPDVNRV

-256 KSPVLDGRVLRDSV
+256 KSPVLDGRVVRDSA

-343 LRSRYFRMRRANSLN
+343 LRSS
-358 SMSTQMC
+358 STGL
-365 PQYATEPNGK
+365 PL
-375 INGHDWREHPR
+375 DDEH
-386 ASSGSDASESS
+386 
-397 VASVASASSVGLIPD
+397 
-412 DDNRE
+412 RE

-438 TLVWERDLVNFYERR
+438 TLVWERDLVDFYEKRR
-453 RTEGKYDEV
+453 SEGKYDEV

-529 HKTFAA
+529 HKSYAA
-535 ASAAFEADPQTADK
+535 AAAAYAEDPKGAEK
-549 PKVLMILKWGGD
+549 SKVLMILKWGGD
-561 LTERGKKQGEEL
+561 LTERGKQQGEDL

-625 LDGDLTPILVSLV
+625 LEGDLTPILVSLV
-638 TTLGKDANK
+638 TTLGRDANK
-647 MLDHSGQADATDEM
+647 MLDHSGQADATEEM
-661 QSIKAKLRTLLQRDY
+661 QVTKTKLRTLLQRDY
-676 SSQEEM
+676 SSVDEM

-690 TESIIQALEILG
+690 TESIIQALDIIK
-702 NPKEALV
+702 NPKEALL

-714 VRKLRAEIA
+714 VRKFRAEIA
-723 ERVQDKQADDSTPL
+723 ERVQDKQSDEAIPL

-745 MYERWDKIFRDFYS
+745 MFERWDKTFRDFYS
-759 TKTDAFNLSKIPDV
+759 TKTDTFDLSKIPDI

-783 NSHVGW
+783 NSSASWKCGL
-789 RCAKELFKLAE
+789 ELFKLAE

-834 ADIVTVMSASAND
+834 ADIVTVMSASAG
-847 QEGTSSSKSLY
+847 QEESSSSSRSLY
-858 LGSGDVVEDGSIN
+858 GNSDAAEDGA
-871 VDIADQEIEH
+871 VDLADQDIEH

-930 AHHEHG
+930 ARHQDG
-936 GEEEEVDISLEQ
+936 GEDDEYDISLEQ

-953 EILKKMG
+953 EILKRMG

-965 HMTQRKYV
+965 HMIQRKYV
-973 FRESRLLSDSS
+973 FRESKLISDSS
-984 QRALDRIDEINYL
+984 RRALDRVAEINYL

-1005 ETPSLEEDSEDRFR
+1005 ETPTLPEDSEDRFR

-1026 GVRDGLLDSSD
+1026 GVKDGLVDSPD
-1037 GASGV
+1037 GGEGV
-1042 EDTIYLTQNMTGIM
+1042 EEKIYLTKNMTGVM
-1056 FEDMLAACVSSVQSS
+1056 FEDMLAACVSSVQSTA
-1071 SV
+1071 V

>member
-1 MERTQSLPPSTTTST
+1 MERTQSLPVTPPTVMTSA
-16 TTSTSNPSSP
+16 SSS
-26 TCVSPP
+26 VSPP
-32 AITKYVVGVCAMEK
+32 ISPPSVSKYVVGVCAMEK

-60 EKKRQFDVLVFD
+60 EKKRQFDVFVFD
-72 DDTIVNRP
+72 DDTIVNRSVEEWP
-80 VESWPACD
+80 VCD

-110 RPVLVNELSMQHV
+110 RPVLVNELGMQHV

-133 LTRHGIQVPRH
+133 LMRHGIQVPRH
-144 AIMNRDL
+144 VIVNRDL
-151 PGGKQDEMVEH
+151 PGGKQDELIEH

-256 KSPVLDGRVLRDSV
+256 KSPVLDGRVVRDSA

-305 RVRGSSYV
+305 RVRGSSFV

-343 LRSRYFRMRRANSLN
+343 LRSRYFRLRRANSLT
-358 SMSTQMC
+358 SMGTQMC
-365 PQYATEPNGK
+365 PQYATEPSIMGNGS
-375 INGHDWREHPR
+375 HDWRDHARP
-386 ASSGSDASESS
+386 SSGSDVSESS
-397 VASVASASSVGLIPD
+397 VASASSLGLLPD
-412 DDNRE
+412 DENRE

-438 TLVWERDLVNFYERR
+438 TLVWESDLVDFYEKRR
-453 RTEGKYDEV
+453 SEGKYDEV
-462 KVKAVCDLQELLD
+462 KVKAVADLQELLD

-529 HKTFAA
+529 HKSYAA
-535 ASAAFEADPQTADK
+535 AAAAYADGAEGAEK
-549 PKVLMILKWGGD
+549 PKVLMVLKWGGD
-561 LTERGKKQGEEL
+561 LTERGKRQGEEL

-638 TTLGKDANK
+638 TTLGRDANK
-647 MLDHSGQADATDEM
+647 MLDHSGQADANEEM
-661 QSIKAKLRTLLQRDY
+661 QTIKSKLRTLLQRDY
-676 SSQEEM
+676 SSLEEM

-690 TESIIQALEILG
+690 TESIIQALEIIK
-702 NPKEALV
+702 NPKDALV

-723 ERVQDKQADDSTPL
+723 ERVQDKQADEATPL

-745 MYERWDKIFRDFYS
+745 MFERWDKIFRDFYS
-759 TKTDAFNLSKIPDV
+759 TKTDTFNLSKIPDV

-783 NSHVGW
+783 NSSVGW
-789 RCAKELFKLAE
+789 KCGLELFNLAE

-834 ADIVTVMSASAND
+834 ADIVTVMSASEH
-847 QEGTSSSKSLY
+847 EGPSSSRSLY
-858 LGSGDVVEDGSIN
+858 SNGDATEEG
-871 VDIADQEIEH
+871 VDIADQDIEH

-930 AHHEHG
+930 ARHQDG
-936 GEEEEVDISLEQ
+936 GEDDEYDISLEQ

-953 EILKKMG
+953 EILKRMG

-973 FRESRLLSDSS
+973 FRESKLLSDSS
-984 QRALDRIDEINYL
+984 RRALDRVAEINYL
-997 AHIVIRVF
+997 AHVVIRVF
-1005 ETPSLEEDSEDRFR
+1005 ETPSLPEDNEDRFR

-1026 GVRDGLLDSSD
+1026 GVKDGLPNSPA
-1037 GASGV
+1037 GAEGV
-1042 EDTIYLTQNMTGIM
+1042 EDTIYLTKNMTGVM
-1056 FEDMLAACVSSVQSS
+1056 FEDMLAACVSSVQST

>member
-1 MERTQSLPPSTTTST
+1 MERTHSLPVTPPPMLSA
-16 TTSTSNPSSP
+16 PG
-26 TCVSPP
+26 SPP
-32 AITKYVVGVCAMEK
+32 CSPPPGVSKYVVGVCAMEK

-60 EKKRQFDVLVFD
+60 EKKRQFDVFVFD
-72 DDTIVNRP
+72 DDTILNRP
-80 VESWPACD
+80 VEAWPACD

-110 RPVLVNELSMQHV
+110 RPVLVNELGMQHV

-144 AIMNRDL
+144 VIVNRDL
-151 PGGKQDEMVEH
+151 PGDVQDELIEH

-213 EFYPDVNHV
+213 EFYPDVNRV

-256 KSPVLDGRVLRDSV
+256 KSPVLDGRVVRDSA

-343 LRSRYFRMRRANSLN
+343 LRSRYFRQRRANSLT
-358 SMSTQMC
+358 SMGTQMC
-365 PQYATEPNGK
+365 PQYATEASAMSNG
-375 INGHDWREHPR
+375 GHDWREHTRP
-386 ASSGSDASESS
+386 SSGSDASESS
-397 VASVASASSVGLIPD
+397 VASASSAGLLLD
-412 DDNRE
+412 DENRE

-438 TLVWERDLVNFYERR
+438 TLVWERDLVDFYEKRR
-453 RTEGKYDEV
+453 SEGKYDEV
-462 KVKAVCDLQELLD
+462 KVKAVADLQELLD

-529 HKTFAA
+529 HKSYAA
-535 ASAAFEADPQTADK
+535 AAAAYAEGPDGSEK

-561 LTERGKKQGEEL
+561 LTERGKQQGEEL

-625 LDGDLTPILVSLV
+625 LEGDLTPILVSLV
-638 TTLGKDANK
+638 TTLGRDANK
-647 MLDHSGQADATDEM
+647 MLDHSGQADATEEM
-661 QSIKAKLRTLLQRDY
+661 QITKTKLRNLLQRDY
-676 SSQEEM
+676 SSVEEM

-690 TESIIQALEILG
+690 TESIIQALDIIK
-702 NPKEALV
+702 NPKDALV

-714 VRKLRAEIA
+714 VRKFRAEIA
-723 ERVQDKQADDSTPL
+723 ERVQDKQSDEATPL

-745 MYERWDKIFRDFYS
+745 MFERWDKICRDFFS
-759 TKTDAFNLSKIPDV
+759 TKTDTFDLSKIPDI

-783 NSHVGW
+783 NSSVSWKCGL
-789 RCAKELFKLAE
+789 ELFKLAE

-815 AEKQSIGN
+815 TEKQSIGN

-834 ADIVTVMSASAND
+834 ADIVTVMSASAE
-847 QEGTSSSKSLY
+847 QEQSSSSSRSLY
-858 LGSGDVVEDGSIN
+858 GNGDATEDGA
-871 VDIADQEIEH
+871 VDLADQDIEH

-930 AHHEHG
+930 ARHQDG
-936 GEEEEVDISLEQ
+936 GEDDEYDISLEQ

-953 EILKKMG
+953 EILKRMG

-973 FRESRLLSDSS
+973 FRESKLISDSS
-984 QRALDRIDEINYL
+984 RRALDRVAEINYL

-1005 ETPSLEEDSEDRFR
+1005 ETPSLPEDSEDRFR

-1026 GVRDGLLDSSD
+1026 GVKDGLVDSPD
-1037 GASGV
+1037 GADGV
-1042 EDTIYLTQNMTGIM
+1042 EETIYLTKNMTGVM

>member
-1 MERTQSLPPSTTTST
+1 MERTQSLPVAPPSVLASM
-16 TTSTSNPSSP
+16 
-26 TCVSPP
+26 SPP
-32 AITKYVVGVCAMEK
+32 CSPPPLCSPPSISKYVVGVCAMEK

-60 EKKRQFDVLVFD
+60 EKKRQFDVFVFD
-72 DDTIVNRP
+72 DETIVNRP
-80 VESWPACD
+80 VEAWPACD

-98 PLEKAEEYVRRV
+98 PLQKAEEYVRRV
-110 RPVLVNELSMQHV
+110 RPVLVNELGMQHV

-144 AIMNRDL
+144 VIANRDL
-151 PGGKQDEMVEH
+151 PCGKQDELIEH

-180 PADAEDHNVYIYYP
+180 PADAEDHNVYLYYP

-222 RRDGSYI
+222 RRDSSYI

-256 KSPVLDGRVLRDSV
+256 KSPVLDGRVVRDSA

-284 KEMARKVC
+284 KDMARKVC

-343 LRSRYFRMRRANSLN
+343 LRSRYFRQRRANSLT
-358 SMSTQMC
+358 SMGTQMC
-365 PQYATEPNGK
+365 PQYATEPNVMSNG
-375 INGHDWREHPR
+375 GHDWHNYTRP
-386 ASSGSDASESS
+386 SSGSDVSESS
-397 VASVASASSVGLIPD
+397 VASASSAGYPPD
-412 DDNRE
+412 DENRE

-438 TLVWERDLVNFYERR
+438 TLVWERDLVNFYEKRR
-453 RTEGKYDEV
+453 SERKYDEV
-462 KVKAVCDLQELLD
+462 KVKAVADLQELLD

-489 SKEAVWEVEG
+489 SKDAVWEDEG

-529 HKTFAA
+529 HKSYAA
-535 ASAAFEADPQTADK
+535 AAAAYAEAPEGAEK

-561 LTERGKKQGEEL
+561 LTERGKRQGEEL

-625 LDGDLTPILVSLV
+625 LEGDLTPILVSLV
-638 TTLGKDANK
+638 TTLGRDANK
-647 MLDHSGQADATDEM
+647 MLDHSGQADANEEM
-661 QSIKAKLRTLLQRDY
+661 MTIKTKLRALLQRDY
-676 SSQEEM
+676 SSIEEM
-682 KAAIAPLK
+682 KTVIAPLK
-690 TESIIQALEILG
+690 TESIIQALDIIK

-714 VRKLRAEIA
+714 VRKFRTEIA
-723 ERVQDKQADDSTPL
+723 ERVQDKQADEATPL

-745 MYERWDKIFRDFYS
+745 MFERWDKIYRDFYS
-759 TKTDAFNLSKIPDV
+759 TKTDTFNMSKIPDV

-783 NSHVGW
+783 NSSVGW
-789 RCAKELFKLAE
+789 KYGLELFMLAE

-834 ADIVTVMSASAND
+834 ADIVTVMSASAE
-847 QEGTSSSKSLY
+847 QEESSSSSRSLY
-858 LGSGDVVEDGSIN
+858 GSGDAVEDGT
-871 VDIADQEIEH
+871 VDLADQDIEH

-930 AHHEHG
+930 ARHEG
-936 GEEEEVDISLEQ
+936 GEDDEYDISLEQ

-953 EILKKMG
+953 EILKRMG

-973 FRESRLLSDSS
+973 FRESKLISDGSR
-984 QRALDRIDEINYL
+984 RALDRVAEINYL
-997 AHIVIRVF
+997 AHLVIRVF
-1005 ETPSLEEDSEDRFR
+1005 ETPSLPQDSEDRFR

-1026 GVRDGLLDSSD
+1026 GVKDGLAAFPD
-1037 GASGV
+1037 GAEGV
-1042 EDTIYLTQNMTGIM
+1042 EDTIYLTKNMTGVM
-1056 FEDMLAACVSSVQSS
+1056 FEDMLAACVSSVQST

>member
-1 MERTQSLPPSTTTST
+1 MERTQSLPVAPPSVLASM
-16 TTSTSNPSSP
+16 
-26 TCVSPP
+26 SPP
-32 AITKYVVGVCAMEK
+32 CSPPPLCSPPSVSKYVVGVCAMEK

-72 DDTIVNRP
+72 DETIINRP
-80 VESWPACD
+80 VEAWPACD

-98 PLEKAEEYVRRV
+98 PLEKAEDYVRRV
-110 RPVLVNELSMQHV
+110 RPVLVNELGMQHV

-144 AIMNRDL
+144 VIVNRDL
-151 PGGKQDEMVEH
+151 PGGKQDELIEH

-256 KSPVLDGRVLRDSV
+256 KSPVLDGRVVRDSA

-284 KEMARKVC
+284 KDMARKVC

-343 LRSRYFRMRRANSLN
+343 LRSRYFRQRRANSLT
-358 SMSTQMC
+358 SMGTQMC
-365 PQYATEPNGK
+365 PQYATEPSVG
-375 INGHDWREHPR
+375 GHDWHNHTRP
-386 ASSGSDASESS
+386 SSGSDVSESS
-397 VASVASASSVGLIPD
+397 VASASSAGFTLD
-412 DDNRE
+412 DENRE

-438 TLVWERDLVNFYERR
+438 TLVWERDLVNFYEKRR
-453 RTEGKYDEV
+453 SERKYDEV
-462 KVKAVCDLQELLD
+462 KVKAVADLQELLD

-489 SKEAVWEVEG
+489 SKDAVWEDEG

-529 HKTFAA
+529 HKSYAA
-535 ASAAFEADPQTADK
+535 AAAAYAEAPDGTEK

-561 LTERGKKQGEEL
+561 LTERGKQQGEEL

-585 VEEGGLLRLH
+585 VEEG
-595 STFRHDLK
+595 
-603 IFTSDEGRVQMTA
+603 GRVQMTA

-638 TTLGKDANK
+638 TTLGRDANK
-647 MLDHSGQADATDEM
+647 MLDHSGQADANEEM
-661 QSIKAKLRTLLQRDY
+661 QTIKTKLRTLLQRDY
-676 SSQEEM
+676 SSIEEM

-690 TESIIQALEILG
+690 TESIIQALEIIKT
-702 NPKEALV
+702 PKEALV

-714 VRKLRAEIA
+714 VRKFRTEIA
-723 ERVQDKQADDSTPL
+723 ERVQDKQADEATPL

-745 MYERWDKIFRDFYS
+745 MFERWDKIYRDFYS
-759 TKTDAFNLSKIPDV
+759 TKTDTFNLSKIPDV

-783 NSHVGW
+783 NSSVGW
-789 RCAKELFKLAE
+789 KYGLELFKLAE
-800 ALARCYVSQEYGMDI
+800 ALARCYVSQEYGMDT

-834 ADIVTVMSASAND
+834 ADIVTVMSASAE
-847 QEGTSSSKSLY
+847 QEESSSSSRSLY
-858 LGSGDVVEDGSIN
+858 GNGDVVEDGA
-871 VDIADQEIEH
+871 VDIAEQDIEH

-930 AHHEHG
+930 ARHEG
-936 GEEEEVDISLEQ
+936 GEDDEYDISLEQ

-953 EILKKMG
+953 EILKRMG

-973 FRESRLLSDSS
+973 FRESKLISDSS
-984 QRALDRIDEINYL
+984 RRALDRVAEINYL
-997 AHIVIRVF
+997 AHVVIRVF
-1005 ETPSLEEDSEDRFR
+1005 ETPSLPQDSEDRFR

-1026 GVRDGLLDSSD
+1026 GVKDGLADFPD
-1037 GASGV
+1037 GAEGV
-1042 EDTIYLTQNMTGIM
+1042 EDTIYLTKNMTGVM
-1056 FEDMLAACVSSVQSS
+1056 FEDMLAACVSSVQST

>member
-1 MERTQSLPPSTTTST
+1 MVRTQSLSLSVMA
-16 TTSTSNPSSP
+16 S
-26 TCVSPP
+26 VSPP
-32 AITKYVVGVCAMEK
+32 LSPLSSLPSSVMSKYVVGVCAMEK
-46 KTRSKPM
+46 KTHSKPM

-60 EKKRQFDVLVFD
+60 EKKRQFDVFVFD
-72 DDTIVNRP
+72 DDTIFNRP
-80 VESWPACD
+80 VESWPVCD

-98 PLEKAEEYVRRV
+98 PLQKAEEYVRRV
-110 RPVLVNELSMQHV
+110 RPVLVNELNMQHV

-133 LTRHGIQVPRH
+133 LTCHGIQVPRH
-144 AIMNRDL
+144 IIVNRDL
-151 PGGKQDEMVEH
+151 PGGKQDELIEH

-167 INGVRINKPFVEK
+167 INNVRINKPFVEK
-180 PADAEDHNVYIYYP
+180 PADAEDHNVYLYYP
-194 TSAGGGSK
+194 MSAGGGSK

-213 EFYPDVNHV
+213 EFYPDVSHV

-256 KSPVLDGRVLRDSV
+256 KSPVLDGRVVRDSA

-305 RVRGSSYV
+305 RVRGTSYV

-343 LRSRYFRMRRANSLN
+343 LRSRYFRQRRANSL
-358 SMSTQMC
+358 SVTGTQMC
-365 PQYATEPNGK
+365 PQYATEPSLVSNG
-375 INGHDWREHPR
+375 GHDWHHTRQ
-386 ASSGSDASESS
+386 SSGSDVSESS
-397 VASVASASSVGLIPD
+397 VTSNTSTGLSLD
-412 DDNRE
+412 ENRE
-417 ELRCVIAV
+417 ELRCVVAV

-438 TLVWERDLVNFYERR
+438 THVWEKDLVDFYEKRR
-453 RTEGKYDEV
+453 SEGKYDEV
-462 KVKAVCDLQELLD
+462 KVKSVADLQELLD

-482 AYAPGVG
+482 TYAPGVG
-489 SKEAVWEVEG
+489 LKNGMWEAEG
-499 GDSFEKLLQM
+499 GDSFEKVLQM

-529 HKTFAA
+529 HKNFAVAA
-535 ASAAFEADPQTADK
+535 AAYADDPEGAEK
-549 PKVLMILKWGGD
+549 RKVLMILKWGGD
-561 LTERGKKQGEEL
+561 LTERGRQQGEAL
-573 GQSFRNSLYPVE
+573 GRSFRNSLYPVE

-625 LDGDLTPILVSLV
+625 LEGDLTPILVGLV
-638 TTLGKDANK
+638 TTLGRDANK
-647 MLDHSGQADATDEM
+647 MLDHSGQADATEEM
-661 QSIKAKLRTLLQRDY
+661 QAIKAKLGTLLQRDY
-676 SSQEEM
+676 SSVEEM
-682 KAAIAPLK
+682 QAAIAPLK
-690 TESIIQALEILG
+690 AESIIQALEIIK
-702 NPKEALV
+702 NPKETLV

-714 VRKLRAEIA
+714 VRKLRGEIA
-723 ERVQDKQADDSTPL
+723 ELVQDKRADEATPL

-745 MYERWDKIFRDFYS
+745 MFERWDKIFRDFYS
-759 TKTDAFNLSKIPDV
+759 TKTGTFNLSKIPDV

-783 NSHVGW
+783 NASVGW
-789 RCAKELFKLAE
+789 KCGLDLFKLAE

-815 AEKQSIGN
+815 EEKQSIGN

-834 ADIVTVMSASAND
+834 ADIVTVMLASVNEQLSSSSSGSLYRNVDGAED
-847 QEGTSSSKSLY
+847 GTS
-858 LGSGDVVEDGSIN
+858 
-871 VDIADQEIEH
+871 VDSADQDIEH

-886 DPSYAKELRI
+886 DPSFAKELRI
-896 KSPGTQ
+896 KSPGTR

-930 AHHEHG
+930 ARIHDR
-936 GEEEEVDISLEQ
+936 GEDDEYDISLEQ
-948 EKFSN
+948 ELFSN
-953 EILKKMG
+953 EILKRMG

-973 FRESRLLSDSS
+973 FHESKLISDSS
-984 QRALDRIDEINYL
+984 WRALDRIVEINYL

-1005 ETPSLEEDSEDRFR
+1005 ETPSLPEDSEDRFR
-1019 VEISFSP
+1019 VEISFSA
-1026 GVRDGLLDSSD
+1026 GVNDGLVDSPV
-1037 GASGV
+1037 GAEGV
-1042 EDTIYLTQNMTGIM
+1042 QDTIYLTKNMTGVM
-1056 FEDMLAACVSSVQSS
+1056 FEDMLAACVSSVQSTS
-1071 SV
+1071 A

>member
-1 MERTQSLPPSTTTST
+1 MPMPPPAVLSAPCSP
-16 TTSTSNPSSP
+16 PSSP
-26 TCVSPP
+26 PPSVS
-32 AITKYVVGVCAMEK
+32 KYVVGVCAMEK

-60 EKKRQFDVLVFD
+60 EKKRQFDVYVFD
-72 DDTIVNRP
+72 DETILHRP
-80 VESWPACD
+80 VELWPVCD

-98 PLEKAEEYVRRV
+98 PLQKAEQYVRRV

-144 AIMNRDL
+144 AIANRDL
-151 PGGKQDEMVEH
+151 PGGQQDELEEH
-162 DNYVE
+162 DNYVV
-167 INGVRINKPFVEK
+167 INGVRVNKPFVEK

-213 EFYPDVNHV
+213 EFYPDVNRV

-256 KSPVLDGRVLRDSV
+256 KSPVLDGRVVRDSA

-343 LRSRYFRMRRANSLN
+343 LRSRYFRQRRANSLT
-358 SMSTQMC
+358 SMGTQMC
-365 PQYATEPNGK
+365 PQYATEPSTLAANG
-375 INGHDWREHPR
+375 NGQDWREHNMTRP
-386 ASSGSDASESS
+386 SSGSDVSESS
-397 VASVASASSVGLIPD
+397 VTSTGSTGGFPPD
-412 DDNRE
+412 DESRE

-438 TLVWERDLVNFYERR
+438 TLVWEDDLVQFYEKRLVD
-453 RTEGKYDEV
+453 GKLDEV
-462 KVKAVCDLQELLD
+462 KVKAVADLQELLD
-475 LVRSLIK
+475 LVRNLIK

-529 HKTFAA
+529 HKHYAA
-535 ASAAFEADPQTADK
+535 AVSEGGAEGAEK
-549 PKVLMILKWGGD
+549 PKILMILKWGGD
-561 LTERGKKQGEEL
+561 LTERGKQQGEEL
-573 GQSFRNSLYPVE
+573 GQSFRNRLYPIE

-625 LDGDLTPILVSLV
+625 LEGDLTPILVSLV
-638 TTLGKDANK
+638 TTLGK
-647 MLDHSGQADATDEM
+647 
-661 QSIKAKLRTLLQRDY
+661 
-676 SSQEEM
+676 
-682 KAAIAPLK
+682 
-690 TESIIQALEILG
+690 
-702 NPKEALV
+702 
-709 RLLEL
+709 
-714 VRKLRAEIA
+714 
-723 ERVQDKQADDSTPL
+723 
-737 YMGETFSL
+737 
-745 MYERWDKIFRDFYS
+745 
-759 TKTDAFNLSKIPDV
+759 
-773 HDCIKYDLLH
+773 
-783 NSHVGW
+783 
-789 RCAKELFKLAE
+789 
-800 ALARCYVSQEYGMDI
+800 
-815 AEKQSIGN
+815 
-823 RVSQALCAKIR
+823 
-834 ADIVTVMSASAND
+834 
-847 QEGTSSSKSLY
+847 
-858 LGSGDVVEDGSIN
+858 
-871 VDIADQEIEH
+871 
-881 HGYRL
+881 
-886 DPSYAKELRI
+886 
-896 KSPGTQ
+896 
-902 VRTRLYFTSESH
+902 
-914 LHTLLNVLRF
+914 
-924 QCPSWR
+924 
-930 AHHEHG
+930 
-936 GEEEEVDISLEQ
+936 
-948 EKFSN
+948 
-953 EILKKMG
+953 
-960 ISVND
+960 
-965 HMTQRKYV
+965 
-973 FRESRLLSDSS
+973 
-984 QRALDRIDEINYL
+984 
-997 AHIVIRVF
+997 
-1005 ETPSLEEDSEDRFR
+1005 
-1019 VEISFSP
+1019 
-1026 GVRDGLLDSSD
+1026 
-1037 GASGV
+1037 
-1042 EDTIYLTQNMTGIM
+1042 
-1056 FEDMLAACVSSVQSS
+1056 
-1071 SV
+1071 

>member
-1 MERTQSLPPSTTTST
+1 MERTKSLPVTPAAM
-16 TTSTSNPSSP
+16 
-26 TCVSPP
+26 SPP
-32 AITKYVVGVCAMEK
+32 CSPHPVVSKYVVGVCAMEK

-60 EKKRQFDVLVFD
+60 EKKRQFDVFVFD
-72 DDTIVNRP
+72 DNTILNCP
-80 VESWPACD
+80 VETWPVCD
-88 ALISFYSTGF
+88 ALISFYSAGF
-98 PLEKAEEYVRRV
+98 PLRKAEEYVRRV
-110 RPVLVNELSMQHV
+110 RPVLVNDLSMQHI

-133 LTRHGIQVPRH
+133 LTRHNIQVPRH
-144 AIMNRDL
+144 VIVNRDI
-151 PGGKQDEMVEH
+151 PGGKQDDFVEH
-162 DNYVE
+162 ENYVE
-167 INGVRINKPFVEK
+167 VNGERINKPFVEK
-180 PADAEDHNVYIYYP
+180 PANAEDHNIYIYYP

-207 VGDRSS
+207 IGDRSS
-213 EFYPDVNHV
+213 EFYPDVNYV
-222 RRDGSYI
+222 RRDASYI

-240 VKVYTVGSS
+240 VKVYTIGSS

-256 KSPVLDGRVLRDSV
+256 KSPVLDGRVLRDSA

-292 LAFHQTVCGFDLL
+292 LAFHQTVCGLDLL

-343 LRSRYFRMRRANSLN
+343 LRSRYFRQRRASSLTSLN
-358 SMSTQMC
+358 TQMC
-365 PQYATEPNGK
+365 PQYATEPCVA
-375 INGHDWREHPR
+375 GHDWREHTR
-386 ASSGSDASESS
+386 NRQSSGSDISESS
-397 VASVASASSVGLIPD
+397 VASASSTGFALD
-412 DDNRE
+412 DENNE

-438 TLVWERDLVNFYERR
+438 TIVWERDLIDFYEKRR
-453 RTEGKYDEV
+453 SERKFDEV
-462 KVKAVCDLQELLD
+462 KVKAVADLQELLD

-489 SKEAVWEVEG
+489 SKDAVWEVEG
-499 GDSFEKLLQM
+499 GDSFEKLLQL

-516 KFAGIN
+516 KFSGIN

-529 HKTFAA
+529 HKSYAA
-535 ASAAFEADPQTADK
+535 ATAAYADAPGGAVK
-549 PKVLMILKWGGD
+549 PKILMILKWGGD
-561 LTERGKKQGEEL
+561 VTERGKKQGEEL
-573 GQSFRNSLYPVE
+573 GKLFRNSLYPVE

-603 IFTSDEGRVQMTA
+603 IFTSDEGRVQVTA

-638 TTLGKDANK
+638 TTLGRDANK
-647 MLDHSGQADATDEM
+647 MLDHSGQADANEEM
-661 QSIKAKLRTLLQRDY
+661 QTIKVKLRALLQRDY
-676 SSQEEM
+676 SSMDEM

-690 TESIIQALEILG
+690 TESIIQALDFLR
-702 NPKEALV
+702 NPKEALIS
-709 RLLEL
+709 LLEL

-723 ERVQDKQADDSTPL
+723 ERVQDKQSDEVTPL
-737 YMGETFSL
+737 CMGETFSL
-745 MYERWDKIFRDFYS
+745 MFERWDKIYRDFYS
-759 TKTDAFNLSKIPDV
+759 SKTDTFNLSKIPDV

-783 NSHVGW
+783 NSCVRWKCGL
-789 RCAKELFKLAE
+789 ELFKLAE

-834 ADIVTVMSASAND
+834 ADIVTVMSASAE
-847 QEGTSSSKSLY
+847 QEHVSLSSGNLY
-858 LGSGDVVEDGSIN
+858 GNSDVVEDGT
-871 VDIADQEIEH
+871 ADTGDQDIEH

-902 VRTRLYFTSESH
+902 IRTRLYFTSESH

-930 AHHEHG
+930 ARHEG
-936 GEEEEVDISLEQ
+936 GEDDEYDISLEQ

-953 EILKKMG
+953 EILKRMG

-973 FRESRLLSDSS
+973 YRESKLISDSS
-984 QRALDRIDEINYL
+984 RRALDRVAEINYL

-1005 ETPSLEEDSEDRFR
+1005 ETPSLPEDSEDRFR

-1026 GVRDGLLDSSD
+1026 GVKDGLADSPD
-1037 GASGV
+1037 GADGV
-1042 EDTIYLTQNMTGIM
+1042 EDMIFLTKNMTGVM
-1056 FEDMLAACVSSVQSS
+1056 FEDMLATCVSSVQSS